1 MIDVEVVKMFIGFD
15 AFPLLAAFILIRH
28 WHDDTV
34 STNTPVL
41 HVGGRVI
48 FWLWII
54 VLKNPFPAFGIIKAT
69 MTIVEDKNE

>member
-1 MIDVEVVKMFIGFD
+1 MIDAEVVKMFIGFD
-15 AFPLLAAFILIRH
+15 AFPPLAALILIRH

-41 HVGGRVI
+41 HVGGRVR

-54 VLKNPFPAFGIIKAT
+54 VLKNPFGIIKAT
-69 MTIVEDKNE
+69 MTIFEVMNE

>member
-1 MIDVEVVKMFIGFD
+1 MIDAEVVKEFIGFD
-15 AFPLLAAFILIRH
+15 AFPPLAALILIRR

-34 STNTPVL
+34 STNTPIL
-41 HVGGRVI
+41 HVGGRVR

-54 VLKNPFPAFGIIKAT
+54 VLKNPFGIIKAT

>member
-1 MIDVEVVKMFIGFD
+1 MMIDAEVVKMFIGFD

-41 HVGGRVI
+41 HVGGWVG
-48 FWLWII
+48 FWLRII
-54 VLKNPFPAFGIIKAT
+54 LKNPPGIIKAT
-69 MTIVEDKNE
+69 TTIVEDKNK